1 MNIMG
6 IINIIVGGLVA
17 IGGIALIVYLVR
29 YENEISSYLIG
40 VAVIAI
46 GVSIIV
52 LNLVPIT
59 AQYFWIL
66 AAVIALVAIAAVLL
80 SGFGP
85 ELAVLIPI
93 IIWGIANW
101 IVGGICNP

>member
-1 MNIMG
+1 MIMTF
-6 IINIIVGGLVA
+6 INIGMGAIVS
-17 IGGIALIVYLVR
+17 IGGVALIVYLVR

-46 GVSIIV
+46 GVAIIV

-85 ELAVLIPI
+85 ELALLIPL